1 MALSE
6 HRLFRLLE
14 KLALPLGDYVVTGSG
29 PLLAHGLK
37 ASIHDLDLVARGK
50 AWEIAKEKAPVIGSQ
65 SGFGKRIVL
74 DRGAIEI
81 FDHWI
86 GGLTDVDAMIE
97 GAEVIEGVPF
107 MSLRDTLRWKRGLG
121 RAKDLADVRLIEE
134 FLAAVP
140 AR

>member
-14 KLALPLGDYVVTGSG
+14 KLALPSGDYVVTGSA

-37 ASIHDLDLVARGK
+37 SSIHDLDLVARGK
-50 AWEIAKEKAPVIGSQ
+50 AWEIAKSKGPIVHPR
-65 SGFGKRIVL
+65 SGFGKRI
-74 DRGAIEI
+74 AIDHGVIEV

-86 GGLTDVDAMIE
+86 GGLTDIDAMIE
-97 GAEVIEGVPF
+97 GAEFIEGIPF
-107 MSLRDTLRWKRGLG
+107 MSLQDTLRWKRGLG
-121 RAKDLADVRLIEE
+121 RAKDLVDVGLIEN
-134 FLAAVP
+134 FLSVP

>member
-14 KLALPLGDYVVTGSG
+14 KLALPADDFVVAGSG

-50 AWEIAKEKAPVIGSQ
+50 AWELAAAAAPVIGSR
-65 SGFGKRIVL
+65 SGLGRRIVL
-74 DRGAIEI
+74 CHGAVEV

-86 GGLTDVDAMIE
+86 GGLTDVDAMIDA
-97 GAEVIEGVPF
+97 AELIEGVPF
-107 MSLRDTLRWKRGLG
+107 MSLQDTLRWKRRLG
-121 RAKDLADVRLIEE
+121 RAKDLADVRLIERY
-134 FLAAVP
+134 LSVP